1 MTLRCTPPVPSIL
14 VSKTL
19 TFSSFTSFNP
29 KWRVKVDKMMSY
41 VKEKDCLE
49 TMVEVSSEIS
59 EKIISTTY
67 FVITKSR
74 FVIVN
79 NNFCPQQNAVEFI
92 GGFLKKKKNCESA
105 R

>member
-1 MTLRCTPPVPSIL
+1 
-14 VSKTL
+14 
-19 TFSSFTSFNP
+19 
-29 KWRVKVDKMMSY
+29 MSY

-92 GGFLKKKKNCESA
+92 GGFLKKKKHCESA